1 MVLCTMIIKNEILE
15 KAKICVTSLVEN
27 NLKIIIT
34 ESCTAGLMSF
44 VFSCI
49 PGASKVLSCSFVV
62 YSNDAK
68 SKILGINIEM
78 INKYG
83 AVSPEVSILMATY
96 ALKTSEAD
104 ISISITGF
112 AGPSS
117 NVNEKDGLVY
127 IGYAVSELESE
138 CKKCYFQNMNRYEVQ
153 MSSVDFALDFLLG
166 KIRLLK

>member
-1 MVLCTMIIKNEILE
+1 MIIKNEILE
-15 KAKICVTSLVEN
+15 KAKVCVTTLIEN

-44 VFSCI
+44 ILSCI
-49 PGASKVLSCSFVV
+49 PGASKVLNCSFVV

-68 SKILGINIEM
+68 SKILGINRDL

-83 AVSPEVSILMATY
+83 AVSPEISILMATY
-96 ALKTSEAD
+96 ALRTVVAD

-117 NVNEKDGLVY
+117 HVDEKVGLVY
-127 IGYAVSELESE
+127 IGYAVSDLEGE
-138 CKKCYFQNMNRYEVQ
+138 CRRCFFQDMSRYEVQ
-153 MSSVDFALDFLLG
+153 ISSVDSALDFLLC
-166 KIRLLK
+166 KIKQDSSIDS